1 VSGGLLLVSKA
12 VFLSEIDMLV
22 LFISIVAAAA
32 IALEIRRTIIKWR
45 AVEKDGWI
53 QMILWYR
60 SSFRKVCVV
69 PQIAS
74 TYKLVVEGRIY
85 SCEDPT
91 AQIQFIHIHFPWP
104 ILYIQSLN
112 TLLITSLQVKLDCL
126 WFSSLK
132 KKKKL
137 PCCAVLC
144 ELLVV
149 QK

>member
-69 PQIAS
+69 PDS
-74 TYKLVVEGRIY
+74 
-85 SCEDPT
+85 
-91 AQIQFIHIHFPWP
+91 F
-104 ILYIQSLN
+104 YIQASGGG
-112 TLLITSLQVKLDCL
+112 
-126 WFSSLK
+126 
-132 KKKKL
+132 
-137 PCCAVLC
+137 
-144 ELLVV
+144 
-149 QK
+149 